1 MTNVP
6 TKTAVIYC
14 RVSSAQQTTRT
25 DGLSSQEQRCRL
37 FCEHKGYEVVHV
49 FKDDMSG
56 SVARRPGMDAM
67 IKFLRSTRKHS
78 HVVVI
83 DDISRLARGIDAH
96 LQLRAEIG
104 ATGAALESPSIEF
117 GEDSDSKL
125 VENLLA
131 CVSQHSRQ
139 KNAEQTLN
147 RMTARMQQG
156 FWTFQAP
163 WGYKYARW
171 SGGGKILARNEPLA
185 SIIQDALESYASGRF
200 ASQAEVMRFLEA
212 QPAVPK
218 MRNGKVSNERVKQIL
233 TNPLYAGI
241 VFVPSWNLS
250 PRIGK
255 HEALVSIETFNEIQ
269 ERLKGK
275 ARGAA
280 RADVSDDFPLRG
292 HVCCPSCGHALTAN
306 WSKGRM
312 GAAYP
317 YYLCRQR
324 TCDVRGKSY
333 ARAKVE
339 GAFEEMLKSITPA
352 KQLIDLATAAL
363 RNAWKKQTLN
373 AEQSRKVIEKELI
386 EIDRKIEGL
395 LDRIVDAGSPTVIA
409 AYERRIAEFESSKLL
424 LREKMANAGQP
435 KKDFDETF
443 RNALAFLA
451 SPWNL
456 WNNGRIEDKKLAL
469 RLTFPQQ
476 FVYDPKGG
484 IRNSV
489 LAMPFKALYDFS
501 GQENSLARPAGLEPA
516 ASRLEVSRS
525 IQMSYGRAF
534 EMPLARIASKRNCDS
549 MA

>member
-1 MTNVP
+1 MTDIQ
-6 TKTAVIYC
+6 TKKAVLYC
-14 RVSSAQQTTRT
+14 RVSSAQQTIRT
-25 DGLSSQEQRCRL
+25 DGLSSQEQRCRQY
-37 FCEHKGYEVVHV
+37 CEHKGYEVVQV

-56 SVARRPGMDAM
+56 SLVKRPGMDAM
-67 IKFLRSTRKHS
+67 LKFLRSTRKHS

-83 DDISRLARGIDAH
+83 DDISRLARGIEAH
-96 LQLRAEIG
+96 LQLRADIG
-104 ATGAALESPSIEF
+104 ATGATLESPSIEF

-125 VENLLA
+125 IENLLA
-131 CVSQHSRQ
+131 CVSQHARQ

-147 RMTARMQQG
+147 RMTARVQQG

-163 WGYKYARW
+163 WGFKYARW
-171 SGGGKILARNEPLA
+171 SSGGKILVRNEPLA
-185 SIIQDALESYASGRF
+185 SIIQEALESYASGRF

-233 TNPLYAGI
+233 TNALYAGI
-241 VFVPSWNLS
+241 VHVPSWNLA
-250 PRIGK
+250 PCLGK
-255 HEALVSIETFNEIQ
+255 HDPLVTIEIFNAIQ
-269 ERLKGK
+269 DRLKGK

-280 RADVSDDFPLRG
+280 RADVSSDFPLRG
-292 HVCCPSCGHALTAN
+292 HVCCPSCGHPLTAN

-324 TCDVRGKSY
+324 ECDVRGKSY

-339 GAFEEMLKSITPA
+339 GAFEEMLKAITPA
-352 KQLIDLATAAL
+352 KQLIELATAAL
-363 RNAWKKQTLN
+363 RNAWNRQALN
-373 AEQSRKVIEKELI
+373 AEQSRKVIEKELG
-386 EIDRKIEGL
+386 EVDRKIEQL
-395 LDRIVDAGSPTVIA
+395 LDRIVDADSPTVIA
-409 AYERRIAEFESSKLL
+409 AYERRIAEFESNKLL
-424 LREKMANAGQP
+424 LREKMAQAGQP

-456 WNNGRIEDKKLAL
+456 WNNGSIEDRKLAL

-484 IRNSV
+484 IRNSI

-501 GQENSLARPAGLEPA
+501 GQEKGLARPAGFEPA
-516 ASRLEVSRS
+516 TTRLEGGCS
-525 IQMSYGRAF
+525 IQLSYGRAAH
-534 EMPLARIASKRNCDS
+534 LRRGANSAVCGGCK
-549 MA
+549 AG

>member
-1 MTNVP
+1 MTNAP
-6 TKTAVIYC
+6 PKTAVIYC

-56 SVARRPGMDAM
+56 SVARRPAMDAM
-67 IKFLRSTRKHS
+67 LKFLRSTRKHS

-83 DDISRLARGIDAH
+83 DDISRLARGIEAH
-96 LQLRAEIG
+96 LQLRTEIG
-104 ATGAALESPSIEF
+104 ATGATLESPSIEF

-171 SGGGKILARNEPLA
+171 SGGGKILTRNEPLA

-200 ASQAEVMRFLEA
+200 ASQAEVMRYLEM

-241 VFVPSWNLS
+241 VFVPSWKLS
-250 PRIGK
+250 PRLGK
-255 HEALVSIETFNEIQ
+255 HEPLVSVETFNEIQ

-280 RADVSDDFPLRG
+280 RADVSSDFPLRG
-292 HVCCPSCGHALTAN
+292 HICCPSCGHPLTAN

-324 TCDVRGKSY
+324 ECDVRGKSY

-339 GAFEEMLKSITPA
+339 DAFEEMLKSITPA

-363 RNAWKKQTLN
+363 RNAWNKQTSN
-373 AEQSRKVIEKELI
+373 AEQSRKVIEKELE

-395 LDRIVDAGSPTVIA
+395 LDRLVDAGSPTVIA

-424 LREKMANAGQP
+424 LREKMVSVGQP

-476 FVYDPKGG
+476 LVYDPKGG
-484 IRNSV
+484 IRNRILSI
-489 LAMPFKALYDFS
+489 PFKTLYDFS
-501 GQENSLARPAGLEPA
+501 GQENSLARPGGFEPP
-516 ASRLEVSRS
+516 ASRLEVSCS
-525 IQMSYGRAF
+525 IQLSYGR
-534 EMPLARIASKRNCDS
+534 IALP
-549 MA
+549 

>member
-1 MTNVP
+1 MTHVP
-6 TKTAVIYC
+6 QKTAVIYC

-56 SVARRPGMDAM
+56 SVARRPGMDTM
-67 IKFLRSTRKHS
+67 LKFLRGVRKHS

-104 ATGAALESPSIEF
+104 ATGATLESPSIEF

-131 CVSQHSRQ
+131 CVSQHARQ

-200 ASQAEVMRFLEA
+200 ASQAEVMRFLEM

-250 PRIGK
+250 PRLGK
-255 HEALVSIETFNEIQ
+255 HEPLVSIEIFNEIQ

-280 RADVSDDFPLRG
+280 RADVSGDFPLRG
-292 HVCCPSCGHALTAN
+292 HICCPSCGHALTAN

-317 YYLCRQR
+317 YYLCRQSE
-324 TCDVRGKSY
+324 CDVRGKSY

-352 KQLIDLATAAL
+352 RQLVDLATTAL
-363 RNAWKKQTLN
+363 RNLWNKQAVN
-373 AEQSRKVIEKELI
+373 ADQSRRVIEKELG

-409 AYERRIAEFESSKLL
+409 AYERRIGEFESSKLL
-424 LREKMANAGQP
+424 LSEKMANVGQP

-456 WNNGRIEDKKLAL
+456 WQNGNLADKKVAL

-476 FVYDPKGG
+476 LVYHPKEGV
-484 IRNSV
+484 RNSI
-489 LAMPFKALYDFS
+489 LSIPFKTLYDLS
-501 GQENSLARPAGLEPA
+501 GPENSLAHPTGFEPMA
-516 ASRLEVSRS
+516 PRLG
-525 IQMSYGRAF
+525 I
-534 EMPLARIASKRNCDS
+534 
-549 MA
+549 